1 MSTVILLSGGIDSC
15 LMSVLTKEAG
25 VNQKSLF
32 FNYGQ
37 LNCEKEYAAAVK
49 HSKRFDL
56 SQPIKMDISGFGQT
70 ITSGLT
76 DQNKHIIAEAFLPG
90 RNMLFLLIG
99 SAYAFQNNCK
109 SVSIGLLKE
118 DTAIF
123 PDQTDD
129 FIISAE
135 NAISKAMGKSVEIVT
150 PLRDFYKS
158 DVVSL
163 AKEKGIYDSY
173 SCHAG
178 KEKPCGNCISCLEFQ
193 FEEN

>member
-15 LMSVLTKEAG
+15 LMSILTKEAG
-25 VNQKSLF
+25 VEQKALF
-32 FNYGQ
+32 INYGQ
-37 LNCEKEYAAAVK
+37 LNYEREYEAVVK
-49 HSKRFDL
+49 HAKRFEL
-56 SQPIKMDISGFGQT
+56 SKPTLMDISAFGQS

-76 DQNKHIIAEAFLPG
+76 DHKKHIVDEAFLPG
-90 RNMLFLLIG
+90 RNLLLLLIG
-99 SAYAFQNNCK
+99 SAYAFHNNCK

-129 FIISAE
+129 FINSAE
-135 NAISKAMGKSVEIVT
+135 YAISKAMGKSIDIVT

-163 AKEKGIYDSY
+163 AEEKGIIDSY

-178 KEKPCGNCISCLEFQ
+178 TEQPCGICISCLEFQ

>member
-1 MSTVILLSGGIDSC
+1 MSLL
-15 LMSVLTKEAG
+15 TREAG
-25 VNQKSLF
+25 VEQKPLF
-32 FNYGQ
+32 INYGQ
-37 LNCEKEYAAAVK
+37 LNYEKEHAAAVK
-49 HSKRFDL
+49 HAKRFNL
-56 SQPIKMDISGFGQT
+56 SPPNLIDISGFGQV

-76 DQNKHIIAEAFLPG
+76 DCKKHIVDEAFLPG

-99 SAYAFQNNCK
+99 SAYAIQNNCS

-129 FIISAE
+129 FILSAE
-135 NAISKAMGKSVEIVT
+135 YSISKAMGASIKIVT

-178 KEKPCGNCISCLEFQ
+178 KEQPCEVCISCLEFQ